1 MRKFAIELNEWYDKD
16 VNGSDIGHTIHKL
29 TYIQEE
35 GRQDSIKDLKRW
47 LLFKGFECEQD
58 LCPCFIK
65 ILKYS
70 HYDRVNQ
77 RRILQDCTNY
87 SDDTLLDSTEFN
99 ENNIMYISFDKK
111 RHCTCGKIHEMKG
124 LSKIIGEQEEIKRQ
138 KLREEFNKKTEEN
151 NKIHEQK
158 LNQVQNEF
166 KEKIQQQ
173 KKENMDLK
181 LQMSR
186 QSIEYEDKIQRI
198 TKLSEEENRKNKEKI
213 QNLDQSLRIIDE
225 KEKTFI
231 QNKISAENEYNQTN
245 LQVYEEYYKE
255 EKENIIKEIINEMS
269 EFLSDKSLFEDLV
282 KEIIPKIAE
291 EEEYSKYIKKFMK
304 KKINSIKG

>member
-1 MRKFAIELNEWYDKD
+1 M
-16 VNGSDIGHTIHKL
+16 

-111 RHCTCGKIHEMKG
+111 RHCTYGKMHELKG

-151 NKIHEQK
+151 NKIYEQK

-166 KEKIQQQ
+166 KEKIRQQ

-213 QNLDQSLRIIDE
+213 QNLDQS
-225 KEKTFI
+225 
-231 QNKISAENEYNQTN
+231 
-245 LQVYEEYYKE
+245 
-255 EKENIIKEIINEMS
+255 
-269 EFLSDKSLFEDLV
+269 
-282 KEIIPKIAE
+282 
-291 EEEYSKYIKKFMK
+291 
-304 KKINSIKG
+304 